1 MRPFPTSPG
10 SVHQLSEEAAWPR
23 LGHLEPIT
31 VTRGWG
37 PPVVQA
43 RVTCPPLGWMGL
55 AGSEVEGARKMEGEG
70 SWTRGSVG
78 AFWELPSDMAAGAED
93 QRGCSVG
100 RVPGGGEEPGCF
112 LPCFPGVFEGL
123 SRRRK
128 PSRAGGSR
136 AQSRVSELC
145 EQCRSAPGPASRAQ
159 VPRANPPLPRPC
171 PGCPALRNSSPV

>member
-55 AGSEVEGARKMEGEG
+55 AGSEGEG

-100 RVPGGGEEPGCF
+100 RVPGGE
-112 LPCFPGVFEGL
+112 
-123 SRRRK
+123 
-128 PSRAGGSR
+128 A
-136 AQSRVSELC
+136 
-145 EQCRSAPGPASRAQ
+145 RSQAASFPASQ
-159 VPRANPPLPRPC
+159 ESPRACRGDRNPPA
-171 PGCPALRNSSPV
+171 PAAAGPKAV